1 MRKSHHQ
8 GSKTSFEATAGATK
22 ASVITGAGSTTT
34 AMPAPKPKA
43 TAKKGGKSNEKNKNA
58 WW

>member
-8 GSKTSFEATAGATK
+8 GSKTSFEAAAGATK
-22 ASVITGAGSTTT
+22 ASVITGAGSTMETI
-34 AMPAPKPKA
+34 PAPKAKA
-43 TAKKGGKSNEKNKNA
+43 AQKKGGKANEKNKNA